1 MKAFQR
7 LLFALQKDMQTP
19 TPYGW
24 YHWLWI
30 VLGVVAVAVLYSRRR
45 HAGEKQLKWVL
56 GVYGVVALTTE
67 ILKQLAWT
75 LSFSETTGLLV
86 LDYQWYAAP
95 FQLCST
101 PIYVSLMCVLL
112 KKGKLRE
119 HLLAYLA
126 YITISGGLMAMV
138 IPTSCFTSDILVN
151 IHTMWLH
158 CGSLVVS
165 IYLLMSRAVPVT
177 VKSLRYAAVTFLCTA
192 GFALLL
198 NIFVYHTQWL
208 DGETFNMFYISP
220 YFPSELPVFS
230 TIQANAPYPVFL
242 ATYLIAL
249 LLGSG
254 IVYAVARL
262 ILRLTNHVNNGCNAP
277 VHN

>member
-1 MKAFQR
+1 MKAFQKV
-7 LLFALQKDMQTP
+7 LFALQADMQNP

-30 VLGVVAVAVLYSRRR
+30 VLGVVAVALLYSQRR
-45 HAGEKQLKWVL
+45 HAGEKQLTWVL
-56 GVYGVVALTTE
+56 GVYGGVALLTE
-67 ILKQLAWT
+67 LLKQLSWT
-75 LSFSETTGLLV
+75 LSVNESTGFLV

-95 FQLCST
+95 FQLCTT
-101 PIYVSLMCVLL
+101 PIYVSLLCLLL

-119 HLLAYLA
+119 HLLSYLA
-126 YITISGGLMAMV
+126 FITISGGLMTML

-165 IYLLMSRAVPVT
+165 VYLLMSKTVPVT
-177 VKSLRYAAVTFLCTA
+177 LKSLRYAAVTFLCTA
-192 GFALLL
+192 GIALLL
-198 NIFVYHTQWL
+198 NVVIYHSGFL

-220 YFPSELPVFS
+220 YFISELPVFS
-230 TIQANAPYPVFL
+230 TIQQAVPYPVFL
-242 ATYLIAL
+242 AAYLIAL

-262 ILRLTNHVNNGCNAP
+262 ILRSTNHVNHGCEAP